1 MIKVKSYSDVFSV
14 PFKEDKWLV
23 ILTKYVYKL
32 IDFINEKKLCICICF
47 FYTIVTPVSS
57 KF

>member
-32 IDFINEKKLCICICF
+32 IDFINEKKNFVFVFVF
-47 FYTIVTPVSS
+47 FIR
-57 KF
+57 